1 MDLFTL
7 ALASTIKGSG
17 GSGEGGTS
25 VVSTNV
31 VEIEH
36 NDQSGK
42 DYPTQTADQIRQH
55 IISGEPS
62 YLKINDCYL
71 PITILNTTNGY
82 VAYSVIF
89 NLDSG
94 AFNDYSIYNWTS
106 GELTID
112 SYSVHTV

>member
-7 ALASTIKGSG
+7 ALAGSIGGSG
-17 GSGEGGTS
+17 GEGGTS

-31 VEIEH
+31 VEIQH

-42 DYPTQTADQIRQH
+42 DYPTQTAEQIRQH

-62 YLKINDCYL
+62 YLKIDNSFL
-71 PITILNTTNGY
+71 PITILNTNNGY

-89 NLDSG
+89 NLDSS

-106 GELTID
+106 GELAID
-112 SYSVHTV
+112 SYSVHSV